1 MQTPKVTPTSTAIS
15 SHARQVG
22 LVGAS
27 RLLCPTGSRPA
38 IGTSR

>member
-15 SHARQVG
+15 PHARQVE

-27 RLLCPTGSRPA
+27 RLLPTGSRPA